1 MKNFHIEI
9 DINDNGN
16 MFICEDGCTG
26 EHYHIVGTLDDL
38 IDQITTCLADYLHN
52 EHDDMEDNN
61 MAKEEFIKKL
71 GHTCKELLGTTEKPN
86 NLMSTDGELKQ
97 WQKDIMENSCIM
109 SRAER
114 QEFLKPNDLAEKAK
128 LQKNSLYGKAVREN
142 DPVNHPSH
150 YTDGKIEV
158 IDFIEDKKL
167 NFHLANA
174 VKYISRAGKKDPS
187 KEIEDLKKAMWYLDR
202 YIQKLEEANNG
213 GDPDGDEIELFAGYD
228 KLGKIPVN
236 KEETTNVHR
245 AD

>member
-9 DINDNGN
+9 DINKDGD
-16 MFICEDGCTG
+16 MLICEDGCTG
-26 EHYHIVGTLDDL
+26 KHYHILGTLDDL
-38 IDQITTCLADYLHN
+38 IDRITIYLADYLRN
-52 EHDDMEDNN
+52 EHDDAEENN
-61 MAKEEFIKKL
+61 MTRNID
-71 GHTCKELLGTTEKPN
+71 TKPN
-86 NLMSTDGELKQ
+86 NIMSTDGELKQ
-97 WQKDIMENSCIM
+97 WQKDIMERNCIM
-109 SRAER
+109 SRAEMK
-114 QEFLKPNDLAEKAK
+114 EFLKPK
-128 LQKNSLYGKAVREN
+128 N

-158 IDFIEDKKL
+158 IDFIEDKNL

-187 KEIEDLKKAMWYLDR
+187 KEIEDLKKARWYLDR